1 MGKRRQRAEL
11 EQDSDFSR
19 PKKRQKNFTFK
30 KLGQRIAEV
39 HVDVYRS
46 LAAVRA
52 EPLPGSSSFF
62 QEELGKWRER
72 STAPH
77 FLTAA
82 ATVQNLTQTLP
93 QLIHHKGAIMEA
105 LMGGLIMEGAES
117 LQPLLG
123 LSAAFARDLQADF
136 VPFFPRLMQRLA
148 RLISSGLDRTPETVQ
163 LVFECV
169 SKICRDLCHQL
180 SADLPGA
187 LKATVGLRYSHA
199 SYVRGLAA
207 QSLGLLFRHAGNTA
221 HKRGLLALYAEQAI
235 RPTEERTDGAGLLV
249 AEAAK
254 GANHSLHSQA
264 SRLLSLLFAQDLLD
278 PSRFSAGQAGG
289 EGFSQEALGF
299 KAAAIADVAVK
310 ALLWHLKP
318 GQAAPLYTLACQAC
332 RQKMAT
338 ATADAAPGMAL
349 ARHLELLAEMA
360 KWRRGALINNPLEL
374 LKLAD
379 DLVEPAEEVAGG
391 SQSDPGEAIIL
402 SHQKLAFIEALFTL
416 HASRQD
422 DQATNELLEH
432 ARRWQASGNF
442 LTAFPRSEVI
452 IFLGTLLDMHGVG
465 HEAIKE
471 WSAPVLS
478 TLCSAVADPGSPSAE
493 ADVALP
499 LLQEACTLLLG
510 KGCLTKIAAA
520 SDALTSFHRS
530 SSFPLLNAWASTS
543 LAAGLECVQSLHE
556 KAVKATPW
564 DQSPV
569 HKAWAALHL
578 LPYMSSPSEVQRHSK
593 QLLLAA
599 NASLE
604 YLQPPAVDWVNPQP
618 SEWDLAAF
626 MATEAS
632 RAMHQAAS
640 ALQPQGPSEVAAIL
654 CSLLQWPQSYHAV
667 SFSVEL
673 ANALTQRDDIPPAC
687 WAEVGKAAHGAGDML
702 WTNLSHPAK
711 PMRRATLQLLAA
723 LPEQVLVSL
732 GPVSQPGHAAAL
744 SGEGNGRK
752 SEAAL
757 IGWQELMQQLL
768 QLEVQPMGLQHGK
781 AAAAS
786 VAGFASKLE
795 FGRVTGAQ
803 ITPLVHFLLGTLHM
817 RYATLWPACSEA
829 LAMALQTHP
838 DLAWPP
844 LLNQLQ
850 EAQRLHLSA
859 ARQPLPSGEEGHRA
873 LPERFN
879 QELGA
884 GLASA
889 GGGSTQPSTV
899 FTHLLKALKQTA
911 SQVLEAHS
919 KHWMPMFLQYS
930 SARANTLAE
939 VNADAAEE
947 AGAAGTAPGSSEPTK
962 VGGKAWRAGLTEWLQ
977 VLGSAHSFRS
987 LATWQTALRAAAS
1000 HLQSSDNGVQQAAL
1014 MVLKGAKLSYLT
1026 RHADK
1031 LMGMADDKSLRREL
1045 ASFPLASTAPDP
1057 IPTED
1062 RPGLVPVLVH
1072 LLWPRLR
1079 KRSGKQAKK
1088 GGAGSGRT
1096 AVLHFLAGM
1105 EPAELRHLVQLV
1117 LQPVSGAL
1125 RGGSPEDV
1133 TTQASHITES
1143 EPRLFDEP
1151 WWSSHLGREDGS
1163 WWLAALEPELT
1174 QKVPLRARQG
1184 FVNAMSDLL
1193 TNLGHQLQMYLPE
1206 LTALLLSF
1214 AHASSCALQAQG
1226 SAGDE
1231 ISASSASEMDS
1242 VKDIRNSALRMLA
1255 EIWQRFPSA
1264 CSYSHAWKPFADVA
1278 EPLLSRTSIEAS
1290 SSKPPPLVLCT
1301 AALTAS
1307 PTLASV
1313 LDGTGPNGLPRELG
1327 HRMVGACIQAL
1338 ALPSCS
1344 SQTRSA
1350 VLTILESLLDSP
1362 LSTLCAA
1369 LLKPHTDVLAGAL
1382 QTLIAA
1388 AWSKDGAKGKKP
1400 AQDRQPGAGRHAG
1413 MRGLA
1418 VLERVV
1424 DGVEDHTDAAQ
1435 KLTEVLLTPLQH
1447 LASSSRPMKGQSQ
1460 EQVAARC
1467 LRTLAALWK
1476 RGSAVPPAPA
1486 NKPSG
1491 QDRGGM
1497 CAERLAPL
1505 SGKLTS
1511 AEARAALT
1519 GALAA
1524 LAGLHPDVAAVTPI
1538 LAGLDAM
1545 VATSVDEVD
1554 YDRRIDAYGK
1564 LHMKFWSLS
1573 TPLQATLLLH
1583 RCLAD
1588 LRNSSDLSLRHASA
1602 QALARFVDAAKPAHD
1617 ASAAAE
1623 DRTSA
1628 AASGTAELQGLP
1640 LVLHRVV
1647 MPQIKHGSA
1656 DATLAVRQEHVAL
1669 MRAIAVSFPSLY
1681 PDLAM
1686 LTSEDAEVDF
1696 FNNIAHLQLHR
1707 RSRALLRL
1715 AKVMDDQL
1723 ARPALKTIID
1733 VIIPMVQQMI
1743 AEGEAAGGGEG
1754 KQGDRDRMTGVVD
1767 SAMDALK
1774 AVASSMPWSQYR
1786 QLLSSFLRNLRFMAS
1801 ESKAS
1806 IRAVCTI
1813 IDAFHFPLPPKADAQ
1828 EDNATS
1834 ISMAAGDAAKAEGS
1848 LDAAVL
1854 AAAQDVQKVLM
1865 KQVLPALMQQLVKEG
1880 EVVRAPV
1887 ALALVKLV
1895 RLLPERAE
1903 RNYLPA
1909 ILQQVANVL
1918 KLRLQRIR
1926 DDARRVLAAIALELG
1941 PTYLPQIATALSS
1954 ALPPKGYTAQI
1965 LGYTFNTLLTAAC
1978 QRAGPGSL
1986 DPIIGPALGL
1996 MEADI
2001 FGAAGEARDAGVY
2014 SGQYREAKK
2023 NRAFDTYLLLAR
2035 HITFRTHVA
2044 SLLAPV
2050 RARLAEGPGPRAR
2063 KQLENLLQ
2071 HAVRGIAANPTATL
2085 EDLLVFVHGTLQHGL
2100 AQEARSV
2107 EVSQAAASLD
2117 DPDGE
2122 QNATAGAGR
2131 PRVVEEP
2138 LMMDMALQLLLGV
2151 LKKGL
2156 SHGPHA
2162 PADSQALL
2170 GPLLPLLTAA
2180 LQSRH
2185 APCTSLA
2192 LRCLA
2197 SLSAPPLPGLAA
2209 SADAI
2214 GEGAAA
2220 ILKKAGSAEAPIA
2233 QEGLRLMAALL
2244 RGCPDYQPPQGDLR
2258 FLLTWA
2264 FGDLAAAA
2272 HRATPFAFL
2281 KAILGRRLVVPEVY
2295 DLMGRVEDVLVSA
2308 QSIPVRQACASA
2320 MMQFLLDYP
2329 LGPKRLSHHLHHLL
2343 ANLAYEHEEGRLA
2356 ALEMLQTII
2365 FKFPEPVL
2373 AEWTE
2378 VFFLPLVTRLVN
2390 DGAPSCRSK
2399 AGEVVRVLMEK
2410 VSVEGRDKLA
2420 GFCLRWL
2427 DGKDSR
2433 LRCAA
2438 AQAMKIQMDV
2448 EKAKAG
2454 RRVGQ
2459 MLSGLLPL
2467 LLKPAQ
2473 VTEAAPAAA
2482 AAELEAEAAAPLVA
2496 AGWQEVYHSLLL
2508 VERMAQHTP
2517 RQVAWGSGQ
2526 EAQTLWH
2533 AVQGLLEYP
2542 HVWVRKASA
2551 RLLGL
2556 VLASPSIGP
2565 GLLESQE
2572 GQVGLL
2578 ARSCFLQLEA
2588 DSADEALLNQA
2599 LKCIVFLTLPLY
2611 EQDAARNLIPSD
2623 QPQPTSA
2630 AQSGSRMAGPMS
2642 ADGGERRP
2650 ANGHEPSNAEQ
2661 AHAQYDERMVGDS
2674 DAELDTSDAAANGA
2688 ANGAQQ
2694 DLDTGDGDGAEGK
2707 GYWQLEGQRRED
2719 LVQGSFTLAGL
2730 VRRMSSLACDRSY
2743 PRQAHR
2749 MAALRFIAAFA
2760 SRVGGDRT
2768 QPFLPPLLRPLF
2780 LITEGASPVPEEV
2793 MALGQEVLA
2802 HLYEVI
2808 GSDAVLKAF
2817 NAARRDVLDRRQ
2829 ARRTRQAVQVM
2840 VDPEAAS
2847 KRKLKKASRQAA
2859 GRKRK
2864 LEDFRRQ
2871 RSTGVGLK
2879 NKKSGHAQR
2888 RRAS

>member
-1 MGKRRQRAEL
+1 
-11 EQDSDFSR
+11 
-19 PKKRQKNFTFK
+19 
-30 KLGQRIAEV
+30 V

-452 IFLGTLLDMHGVG
+452 IFLGTLLDMH
-465 HEAIKE
+465 
-471 WSAPVLS
+471 
-478 TLCSAVADPGSPSAE
+478 DPGSPSAE

-618 SEWDLAAF
+618 K
-626 MATEAS
+626 
-632 RAMHQAAS
+632 
-640 ALQPQGPSEVAAIL
+640 
-654 CSLLQWPQSYHAV
+654 
-667 SFSVEL
+667 
-673 ANALTQRDDIPPAC
+673 
-687 WAEVGKAAHGAGDML
+687 VGKAAHGAGDML

-1031 LMGMADDKSLRREL
+1031 LMGMADDKSLR
-1045 ASFPLASTAPDP
+1045 
-1057 IPTED
+1057 
-1062 RPGLVPVLVH
+1062 
-1072 LLWPRLR
+1072 
-1079 KRSGKQAKK
+1079 Q
-1088 GGAGSGRT
+1088 
-1096 AVLHFLAGM
+1096 
-1105 EPAELRHLVQLV
+1105 
-1117 LQPVSGAL
+1117 
-1125 RGGSPEDV
+1125 DV

-1174 QKVPLRARQG
+1174 QK
-1184 FVNAMSDLL
+1184 
-1193 TNLGHQLQMYLPE
+1193 MYLPE

-2117 DPDGE
+2117 DPDD
-2122 QNATAGAGR
+2122 ATAGAGR